1 MIHFHEVQK
10 SVGKQQILT
19 NLTLFLP
26 KASYTLVQGDKQ
38 SGKTTLVRM
47 IMGYEKPDQGSLQ
60 VDEIDIGSISGKR
73 IPYLRRQIGLI
84 AETPALLEEQTV
96 LENISVPLQLA
107 GFDRDVITQRLHAML
122 DLTGLGDEQ
131 QKKANELNSSQRQLV
146 SAARATIHKP
156 KIVLAEEPL
165 QQLENDITRKVV
177 ELLNKANESGTT
189 ILATIRNHSEF
200 TDGINSTAQTMT
212 LEDGTIKYN
221 EQDTIN

>member
-1 MIHFHEVQK
+1 M
-10 SVGKQQILT
+10 
-19 NLTLFLP
+19 
-26 KASYTLVQGDKQ
+26 
-38 SGKTTLVRM
+38 
-47 IMGYEKPDQGSLQ
+47 
-60 VDEIDIGSISGKR
+60 
-73 IPYLRRQIGLI
+73 
-84 AETPALLEEQTV
+84 
-96 LENISVPLQLA
+96 
-107 GFDRDVITQRLHAML
+107 
-122 DLTGLGDEQ
+122 
-131 QKKANELNSSQRQLV
+131 

-189 ILATIRNHSEF
+189 ILVTIRNHSEF

>member
-1 MIHFHEVQK
+1 
-10 SVGKQQILT
+10 
-19 NLTLFLP
+19 
-26 KASYTLVQGDKQ
+26 
-38 SGKTTLVRM
+38 M

-60 VDEIDIGSISGKR
+60 VDEIDIGSISDKR